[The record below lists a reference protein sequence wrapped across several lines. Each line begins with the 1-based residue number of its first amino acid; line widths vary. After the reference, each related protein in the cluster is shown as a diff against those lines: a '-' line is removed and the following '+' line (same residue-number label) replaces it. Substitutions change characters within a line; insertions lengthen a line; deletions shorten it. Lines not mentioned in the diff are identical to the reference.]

1 MVSRGQKLGR
11 SIRTRDWRYAEWGE
25 AAMAELYNLKDDPNE
40 YMNLAGKPA
49 FSEQHEKMKNL
60 LAEARQAATGRK

>member
-1 MVSRGQKLGR
+1 
-11 SIRTRDWRYAEWGE
+11 
-25 AAMAELYNLKDDPNE
+25 MAELYNLKDDPNE

-60 LAEARQAATGRK
+60 LAEARQAAGGRK